1 MRRTKLLCAPQ
12 SIGVNLIME
21 DLRRI
26 CFFCAERIEE
36 KKTLEHIIPNSLL
49 GKLSI
54 KEKTITGQK
63 QTQYSRVKV
72 PAHSTCNSGF
82 GSDFENR
89 ALELLEDPDL
99 LYESLKDEETG
110 IATIYGPDESNTA
123 IITTWLSKIYY
134 GLFYYDL
141 ISTQDDDWRNICSSL
156 IATDNFEYVRH
167 SYKSGHGFQL
177 PSSLYVFKTNNLE
190 TDLTTFIEPSSI
202 LLKVGSITLILCIS
216 DGYLTKN
223 YLNGDVLE
231 RLRKNIQAE
240 DEANMNFP
248 SHKMAFAEIL
258 ALRICIP
265 KSPKFIAG
273 DNQII
278 NMSLSTMVS
287 NPNEYYQINNERY
300 KQVRVEILG
309 KFGIRP
315 G

>member
-1 MRRTKLLCAPQ
+1 MC
-12 SIGVNLIME
+12 SSEYGVNLNMK
-21 DLRRI
+21 DLRKT

-49 GKLSI
+49 GKLGI
-54 KEKTITGQK
+54 KEETITGQK
-63 QTQYSRVKV
+63 ETQYSRVKV

-82 GSDFENR
+82 GSDFESR
-89 ALELLEDPDL
+89 ALELLEDPNL
-99 LYESLKDEETG
+99 LYESLKDEEAG
-110 IATIYGPDESNTA
+110 IAMMYGPDESDTA

-141 ISTQDDDWRNICSSL
+141 ISTQDDDWRNICLSL
-156 IATDNFEYVRH
+156 IATDNFEYVRR
-167 SYKSGHGFQL
+167 SYKNGHGFQL
-177 PSSLYVFKTNNLE
+177 PSSLYVFKTNNLD

-202 LLKVGSITLILCIS
+202 MLKVGAITLILCIS

-223 YLNGDVLE
+223 YLNGDTLD

-240 DEANMNFP
+240 DEANVNFP

-258 ALRICIP
+258 ALRSCIP
-265 KSPKFIAG
+265 KSPKFATS

-287 NPNEYYQINNERY
+287 NPDEYYQINDESY
-300 KQVRVEILG
+300 KQARIEILD
-309 KFGIRP
+309 KFGIKL